1 MEAIRRSSRRHI
13 PWIAALVLAFSLLP
27 GCRRAP
33 EAPSSTTPTPT
44 AATSEVTLNA
54 LEPPLSNPNIGIT
67 LDDVPPGLV
76 ATYNGEYWIEL
87 TDSRHPQLR
96 YTFVSDPEY
105 ATGMGVVDISDF
117 ETAILAR
124 KDGRFDGRG
133 EIATALGTAT
143 WVSGSYSEDGQIID
157 QFMVSAPSP
166 TGSGRLIVSSIGPQ
180 GAAGAEDRLNV
191 IVNLLSKVS

>member
-1 MEAIRRSSRRHI
+1 MQAIRRSSCR
-13 PWIAALVLAFSLLP
+13 PANWIALLVLALGLLP
-27 GCRRAP
+27 SCRRAP
-33 EAPSSTTPTPT
+33 EAPPSATTTPT

-54 LEPPLSNPNIGIT
+54 LEPPLSNPKIGIT
-67 LDDVPPGLV
+67 LDAVPPGLV
-76 ATYNGEYWIEL
+76 ATYNGEHWIEL
-87 TDSRHPQLR
+87 TDSRQPQLR

-105 ATGMGVVDISDF
+105 ATGMGVVEISDF

-124 KDGRFDGRG
+124 EDGRFEGRG
-133 EIATALGTAT
+133 EIDTALGTAT

-166 TGSGRLIVSSIGPQ
+166 SGSGRVIVNSIGPQ

-191 IVNLLSKVS
+191 IIDLLSKLS